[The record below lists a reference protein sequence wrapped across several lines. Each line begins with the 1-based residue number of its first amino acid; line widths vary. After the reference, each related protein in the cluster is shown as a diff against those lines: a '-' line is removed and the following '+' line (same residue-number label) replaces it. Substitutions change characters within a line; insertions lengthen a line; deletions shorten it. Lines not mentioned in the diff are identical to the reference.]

1 VVPHGPARDLLTTAD
16 GHSLC
21 FAQWGDLSGSP
32 VVFMHGTP
40 GGRLNRHPDEGVYVE
55 LGIRW
60 ITYDRPG
67 YGGSDRLPGRSIVS
81 CVTDVAAIVDALRIE
96 RFAVTGSS
104 GGGPHVLAVASLLG
118 QQVVRAR
125 CNVGLAPYDAAGLDF
140 FAGMDPL
147 NVAEFEWALEGEE
160 RLAPELER
168 ELSELAE
175 RLAAD
180 RAQLML
186 GDAWDLDEADRA
198 ILAAPSAADM
208 NRQVATEL
216 VTSGKWGW
224 VDDSLAFVRPWGFAV
239 DDISVPIR
247 VTYGSKDVVV
257 PPQHGAWLGAHIPGA
272 DVIVDDVS
280 GHLEDLEAV
289 KRSLQWLVAP
299 E

>member
-1 VVPHGPARDLLTTAD
+1 VPPGRSRELLTTAD
-16 GHSLC
+16 GRSVC
-21 FAQWGDLSGSP
+21 FAEWGDLSGAP

-40 GGRLNRHPDEGVYVE
+40 GGRLNRHPDERVYVE

-81 CVTDVAAIVDALRIE
+81 CVTDVAAIADALGVE

-104 GGGPHVLAVASLLG
+104 GGGPHVLAVASRLG
-118 QQVVRAR
+118 DRVVRAR
-125 CNVGLAPYDAAGLDF
+125 CNVGPAPYGAAGLDF

-147 NVAEFEWALEGEE
+147 NVAEFEWALEGEA

-168 ELSELAE
+168 ELSELAD
-175 RLAAD
+175 RLAANRPQLIGDDWNLDESD
-180 RAQLML
+180 RAV
-186 GDAWDLDEADRA
+186 
-198 ILAAPSAADM
+198 LAEPSAADV

-224 VDDSLAFVRPWGFAV
+224 VDDSLAFVRPWGFAPE
-239 DDISVPIR
+239 DISVPVR
-247 VTYGSKDVVV
+247 VTYGSKDVLI
-257 PPQHGAWLGAHIPGA
+257 PPQHGAWLGTHIPGA
-272 DVIVDDVS
+272 DVIIDDSS

-289 KRSLQWLVAP
+289 RRSLMWLAEP
-299 E
+299 G

>member
-1 VVPHGPARDLLTTAD
+1 VPKGRSREQLTTAD
-16 GHSLC
+16 GRSVC
-21 FAQWGDLSGSP
+21 FAQWGDLSGAP

-40 GGRLNRHPDEGVYVE
+40 GGRLNRHPDEGVYIE

-81 CVTDVAAIVDALRIE
+81 CVADVAAIVDALGID

-104 GGGPHVLAVASLLG
+104 GGGPHVLAVASRLG
-118 QQVVRAR
+118 HRVVRAR
-125 CNVGLAPYDAAGLDF
+125 CNVGLAPYGAAGLDF

-147 NVAEFEWALEGEE
+147 NVAEFEWALEGED

-168 ELSELAE
+168 ELSELAD

-180 RAQLML
+180 RAQLL
-186 GDAWDLDEADRA
+186 IGDEWNLDESDRTV
-198 ILAAPSAADM
+198 LAEPSAADV
-208 NRQVATEL
+208 NRQVAMEL

-224 VDDSLAFVRPWGFAV
+224 VDDSLAFVGPWGFAV
-239 DDISVPIR
+239 EDISVPVR
-247 VTYGSKDVVV
+247 VTYGSKDVLI
-257 PPQHGAWLGAHIPGA
+257 PAQHGAWLGTHIPDA
-272 DVIVDDVS
+272 DVIVDDSS

-289 KRSLQWLVAP
+289 RRSLQWLAEP
-299 E
+299 G